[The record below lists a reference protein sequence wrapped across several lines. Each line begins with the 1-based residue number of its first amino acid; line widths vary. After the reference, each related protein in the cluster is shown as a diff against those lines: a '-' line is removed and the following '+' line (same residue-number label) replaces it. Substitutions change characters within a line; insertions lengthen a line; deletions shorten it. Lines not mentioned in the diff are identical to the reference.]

1 MLRRIL
7 VAEENED
14 SEEFRILSDKKR
26 HDFSRRM
33 QYSMKVS
40 NFD

>member
-14 SEEFRILSDKKR
+14 SEEFRILSDKNL
-26 HDFSRRM
+26 HDSHDIC
-33 QYSMKVS
+33 
-40 NFD
+40 NIE